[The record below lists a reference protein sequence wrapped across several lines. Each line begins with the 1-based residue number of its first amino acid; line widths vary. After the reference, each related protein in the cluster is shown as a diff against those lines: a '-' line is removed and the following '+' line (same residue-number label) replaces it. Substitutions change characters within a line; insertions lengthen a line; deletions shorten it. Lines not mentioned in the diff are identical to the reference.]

1 MGGRRGPRLSS
12 RARRRRRLLAA
23 LAGFSAASF
32 LAAAAAAPPGAEDTP
47 DAASQPVPTLDTI
60 AVTARRLDAARE
72 EIEPRIGASTY
83 AIPEAAIERQ
93 PGGDNN
99 PLSQVVLQAPG
110 VSQEAFGQL
119 HIRNEMA
126 NLQFRIN
133 GIILP
138 EGVSFF
144 GQTLSPR
151 FAGSVDL
158 ITGALPA
165 QYGLRTAGI
174 IDIQTKSGAYDTGG
188 YVGLYGG
195 SHGWL
200 QPSAVAG
207 GSIGGVNYFVSG
219 DYLQNGIGIENPTPS
234 YNPIHDETQQGHG
247 FAYVEDIIDATRK
260 ASLILGTFR
269 GRFEI
274 PNIPGQTPNFAVP
287 GVGGFNS
294 ADLNETQREISHYAI
309 ASYLKTSAALD
320 VQVSAFSRYSTVAF
334 EPDPVG
340 DLVFNGIAQNAYR
353 RSIATGLQA
362 ESSYRLTA
370 DHTVRSGAVITGE
383 RSTSETTSLVLPVTS
398 CGGGAAVGSGL
409 CSIADNGA
417 KTGWTY
423 SLYLQDEWRI
433 TPAFTLNYGGR
444 FDVVNTLS
452 NENQISPRVN
462 AVWRATPSTT
472 VHAGYASYFS
482 PPPFELLSVTTI
494 GKLSGTSAAPEV
506 TQNSPV
512 KAERDHY
519 FDVGVSQ
526 KIRDGLT
533 AGIDAYYKY
542 ARNLIDIGQFGA
554 PIIFT
559 PFNYHMGHNLG
570 VELTTSYTSGNVT
583 LYGNVALAYQKAKG
597 IASAQFHFSQEE
609 LDYLNTHTFQTDH
622 SQIMTASGGVSYLW
636 RGTRLS
642 VDMLAGSGFRAD
654 SAGVPNGKSLPSWEQ
669 VNFGVSRRFDLPKAG
684 VLELRFDVIN
694 VLDEVYKIRDGTGVS
709 VGAPQ
714 FGPRRAFF
722 AGARKEF

>member
-1 MGGRRGPRLSS
+1 MGGRRRRRSSS
-12 RARRRRRLLAA
+12 RARRRRLLAA
-23 LAGFSAASF
+23 LGGLGAALF
-32 LAAAAAAPPGAEDTP
+32 LAAARAAPPD
-47 DAASQPVPTLDTI
+47 DAPQPVPTLDTI
-60 AVTARRLDAARE
+60 AVTARRLDAARA

-144 GQTLSPR
+144 GQSLSPR
-151 FAGSVDL
+151 FAGAVEL
-158 ITGALPA
+158 ITGA
-165 QYGLRTAGI
+165 
-174 IDIQTKSGAYDTGG
+174 YDSGG
-188 YVGLYGG
+188 YVGMYGG
-195 SHGWL
+195 SHGSL

-207 GSIGGVNYFVSG
+207 GSIGGVNYFASG

-234 YNPIHDETQQGHG
+234 YHPIHDETQQGHG
-247 FAYVEDIIDATRK
+247 FAYIEDIVDATSK
-260 ASLILGTFR
+260 ASLIFGTFR
-269 GRFEI
+269 GQFEI
-274 PNIPGQTPNFAVP
+274 PNIPGRTPNFAVAGGS
-287 GVGGFNS
+287 GVNS
-294 ADLNETQREISHYAI
+294 ADLNENQREISHYAV
-309 ASYLKTSAALD
+309 ASYLKTSADLD
-320 VQVSAFSRYSTVAF
+320 VQVSAFSRYSSVAF

-362 ESSYRLTA
+362 ESSYRLAA
-370 DHTVRSGAVITGE
+370 DHTVRSGAIVTGE

-398 CGGGAAVGSGL
+398 CGGGVAVGNGL
-409 CSIADNGA
+409 CSVADIGA

-423 SLYLQDEWRI
+423 SLYLQDEWRL

-494 GKLSGTSAAPEV
+494 GKFSGTSAAPEV
-506 TQNSPV
+506 TENSPV

-526 KIRDGLT
+526 KILDGFT

-559 PFNYHMGHNLG
+559 PFNYHMGRNLG
-570 VELTTSYTSGNVT
+570 VELTASYTSGNVT

-636 RGTRLS
+636 QGTRLS
-642 VDMLAGSGFRAD
+642 AD
-654 SAGVPNGKSLPSWEQ
+654 
-669 VNFGVSRRFDLPKAG
+669 
-684 VLELRFDVIN
+684 
-694 VLDEVYKIRDGTGVS
+694 T
-709 VGAPQ
+709 
-714 FGPRRAFF
+714 PR
-722 AGARKEF
+722 